1 MTNSHTYLY
10 TFTRSLKCIFI
21 FVLFYVLASGFDFT
35 VRENGLQVDQPPIIG
50 NISTVWVTIAKND
63 NAEGVIEFDLQ
74 YVHLQ
79 GKFTLSSHYSLEDKA
94 MA

>member
-1 MTNSHTYLY
+1 M
-10 TFTRSLKCIFI
+10 
-21 FVLFYVLASGFDFT
+21 
-35 VRENGLQVDQPPIIG
+35 DQPPIIG